1 MSTGK
6 SHRLTLPPVI
16 GELLQR
22 ELTLLFGKR
31 AILDL
36 KSLSTEA
43 FYLHVAKQRGHL
55 LSPVQTPK
63 DIGITFW
70 FSKALTFSV
79 KKAVERHN
87 SSPPKGT
94 YSKEQNALSNI
105 SRPILDL
112 CRYLSQALNGPKI
125 SEKGNGLFSFQKT
138 GTAFSALFIQ
148 VKGNRQGESTC
159 FEFEIASKT
168 KEGSPRAIV
177 LIPQQ
182 LLSICE
188 EALQD

>member
-55 LSPVQTPK
+55 LFPVQTPNL
-63 DIGITFW
+63 
-70 FSKALTFSV
+70 LTRLAQQYTICSGPNFGPNLHYPGWTS
-79 KKAVERHN
+79 RPN
-87 SSPPKGT
+87 SSAS
-94 YSKEQNALSNI
+94 YN
-105 SRPILDL
+105 
-112 CRYLSQALNGPKI
+112 CRYVGAATDMPI
-125 SEKGNGLFSFQKT
+125 AKT
-138 GTAFSALFIQ
+138 
-148 VKGNRQGESTC
+148 R
-159 FEFEIASKT
+159 
-168 KEGSPRAIV
+168 
-177 LIPQQ
+177 
-182 LLSICE
+182 
-188 EALQD
+188 